1 MWRKMTNTSWIE
13 KKTNERLLRKVEDE
27 RHLLKSITARKINL
41 IGHIIQHNGQPTRHC
56 TAGNF
61 LKNYITIHFTRRLH

>member
-41 IGHIIQHNGQPTRHC
+41 IGHIIQHNGQPTRHG